1 MLSRVT
7 SSRSISARSRAVPP
21 SWWAWS
27 LVEGPLQ
34 LPAAPWEAAGPC
46 SSGPGRRCAWSSRPP
61 PGAASEEQG
70 AEDGEGIGEP
80 AARTGVQAG
89 EEQHAQ
95 GQDSAAE
102 GQLPV
107 QSHVRVRRRGGLS
120 GHVPAEPV
128 AHAAHR
134 LHQDLGLAELLAKP
148 ADVGVDGAAY
158 PGY

>member
-1 MLSRVT
+1 MLQPAGSP
-7 SSRSISARSRAVPP
+7 VPM
-21 SWWAWS
+21 A
-27 LVEGPLQ
+27 LHRLD
-34 LPAAPWEAAGPC
+34 
-46 SSGPGRRCAWSSRPP
+46 
-61 PGAASEEQG
+61 AASEEQG

-134 LHQDLGLAELLAKP
+134 LHQDRASPSFSRSLRTWVSTVRP
-148 ADVGVDGAAY
+148 Y